1 MGDPEPGEEL
11 EAQSHNILS
20 GQEGGLKDRLLSS
33 ICAAKEQTHEKENP
47 PSESR
52 LGRFLVGF
60 LKHLPG

>member
-1 MGDPEPGEEL
+1 MGDPEPDEEL

-20 GQEGGLKDRLLSS
+20 GQEGDLKDRPLSS